1 MADLTVVST
10 HKRHLKP
17 VVKAALENELRLLEV
32 GIRQTERNLQRFEEK
47 YHLSTQEFFSRYQND
62 ELEETL
68 ELAEWVGEYR
78 LLERLKEKAEILRDI
93 RFAN

>member
-1 MADLTVVST
+1 MADLKLISS
-10 HKRHLKP
+10 HKRQLKP
-17 VVKAALENELRLLEV
+17 LVKAALENELRLLEV
-32 GIRQTERNLQRFEEK
+32 GVRQAERNLQRFEEK
-47 YHLSTQEFFSRYQND
+47 YHLSTREFFLRYQND

-78 LLERLKEKAEILRDI
+78 LLERLKKKAEILKDI

>member
-1 MADLTVVST
+1 MADLKLIST
-10 HKRHLKP
+10 HKRQLKP

-32 GIRQTERNLQRFEEK
+32 SIRQAERNLQGFEEK
-47 YHLSTQEFFSRYQND
+47 YHLSTQEFFSRYQDD